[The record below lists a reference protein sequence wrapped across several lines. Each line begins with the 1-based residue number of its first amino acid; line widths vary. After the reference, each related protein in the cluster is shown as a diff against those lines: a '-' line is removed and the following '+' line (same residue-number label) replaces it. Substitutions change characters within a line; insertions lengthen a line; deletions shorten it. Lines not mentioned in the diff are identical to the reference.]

1 MLLYQMIRML
11 EDKTALDIA
20 IREQNGDGDA
30 LMREKARLEE
40 QIRKQASRW
49 QSEFA
54 DSDLGRRMVCLRYLN
69 LILILRS
76 DSSFY

>member
-54 DSDLGRRMVCLRYLN
+54 DSDLGAEDGLLTVPELDPYTPV
-69 LILILRS
+69 
-76 DSSFY
+76 

>member
-54 DSDLGRRMVCLRYLN
+54 DSDLGSEDGLLTVPELDPYTPV
-69 LILILRS
+69 
-76 DSSFY
+76 